1 MIVYLVGM
9 VVIGVVCSKRNKST
23 DDFYLGGRKLGPL
36 VTAMSAEASDMS
48 SYLLMGLPG
57 LALLSG
63 LADVVLVME
72 AKEKSGSLITADM
85 ALEQG
90 RDIYALPGMVTEPL
104 SCGCNR
110 LIRQGAGILLNEEDL
125 LEELVIKGLL
135 KKKIAIISDTKNKIK
150 LETKENLVYSKLGL
164 YPRGLDDLQRE
175 TGLTPQEV
183 MGICVSLQLKG
194 CIQERSKNYYV
205 RAK

>member
-1 MIVYLVGM
+1 M
-9 VVIGVVCSKRNKST
+9 
-23 DDFYLGGRKLGPL
+23 
-36 VTAMSAEASDMS
+36 
-48 SYLLMGLPG
+48 
-57 LALLSG
+57 
-63 LADVVLVME
+63 VLVME

-150 LETKENLVYSKLGL
+150 LETK
-164 YPRGLDDLQRE
+164 R
-175 TGLTPQEV
+175 
-183 MGICVSLQLKG
+183 CV
-194 CIQERSKNYYV
+194 
-205 RAK
+205 